1 MLGPG
6 WLKHIPNV
14 HILHAHDN
22 VVVVV
27 EESAVKVDDKLGMAA
42 VHNLQLSDNAL
53 ADFAVRLDVNDLE
66 NPLVDLGSGRPGS
79 NIGKTDLASHNGSR
93 CKMLDLADSAA
104 IAVPQLLKYFE
115 VFRS

>member
-1 MLGPG
+1 MVGSG

-14 HILHAHDN
+14 HIFHAHNN

-53 ADFAVRLDVNDLE
+53 ADFAIRLDVNDLE
-66 NPLVDLGSGRPGS
+66 NLLVDLSNGRPGS
-79 NIGKTDLASHNGSR
+79 NIGKTDLASHDGSG

-104 IAVPQLLKYFE
+104 VAVPQLLKYFE
-115 VFRS
+115 VFGS